1 MGTLQLEYHR
11 NCSEDRDGGSNGRH
25 QRSARVSTER
35 EKGKGTREKGKGNR
49 KAVCMIPAPI
59 KPPVVLADLEKL
71 DIRVGTIREVL
82 DVPGSGKLVE
92 LVVSFGD
99 HDRRI
104 LAGLKK
110 ERSNPT
116 ALVGK
121 QALFVVNL
129 EPRRMAGLLSE
140 GMLFDIGYADGVV
153 PVLAQPEAP
162 VPDGCRAG

>member
-1 MGTLQLEYHR
+1 
-11 NCSEDRDGGSNGRH
+11 
-25 QRSARVSTER
+25 
-35 EKGKGTREKGKGNR
+35 
-49 KAVCMIPAPI
+49 MIPAPV
-59 KPPVVLADLEKL
+59 KAPVTIADLEKL
-71 DIRVGTIREVL
+71 DIRVGTIQQAL
-82 DVPGSGKLVE
+82 DVPGSEKLVQ
-92 LVVSFGD
+92 LIVSFGD
-99 HDRRI
+99 HERRI

-110 ERSNPT
+110 ERPDVT

-162 VPDGCRAG
+162 VPDGCRTG

>member
-1 MGTLQLEYHR
+1 
-11 NCSEDRDGGSNGRH
+11 
-25 QRSARVSTER
+25 
-35 EKGKGTREKGKGNR
+35 
-49 KAVCMIPAPI
+49 MIPVPVKAP
-59 KPPVVLADLEKL
+59 VTMADLEKL
-71 DIRVGTIREVL
+71 DIRVGTIQQAL
-82 DVPGSGKLVE
+82 DVPGSEKLVQ
-92 LVVSFGD
+92 LIVSFGD
-99 HDRRI
+99 HERQI

-110 ERSNPT
+110 ERPDVT